1 MVCEQ
6 EVQQDQRRLVN
17 ALAVVRDTQ
26 RATLKE
32 RLQLRQRDDIQ
43 AKRSEIASDKARA
56 NEVKDLVRTQGG
68 GSASSPSRQRRDRND
83 IRVPDSCSY
92 GHRIRWDM
100 VLSWK

>member
-68 GSASSPSRQRRDRND
+68 GER
-83 IRVPDSCSY
+83 
-92 GHRIRWDM
+92 
-100 VLSWK
+100 